1 MGEVYRARDVRL
13 GREVAIKVLPE
24 EVAEDRE
31 RLTRFEQESRSASA
45 LNHPNIVT
53 LYDVGREGAVS
64 YIAMELVQGSS
75 LRQLLASGALSVRK
89 ALAIATQLAEGLARA
104 HAVGIVHRDLKP
116 ENVMVTAD
124 GLAKILDFGLAK
136 LSPQFQQDGRSA
148 ATTVVGATAPG
159 VVLGTVG
166 YMSPEQAVGREVD
179 FRSDQFSL
187 GAILYELL
195 TGIRPFHRASAV
207 ETLSAILRDE
217 PASLAAAAPEV
228 PEGVRWVIERCLA
241 KDPEERY
248 ASTRDL
254 ARDLSNLRDRP
265 PDTSAVSAS
274 APRAPRKRM
283 SFALIVGVAGILA
296 AVAAGILLLR
306 ERQPSRASGELSLAI
321 LPFQNLGGRSEDQY
335 FADGIT
341 ESLIT
346 DLAKAKNLLVI
357 ARNSVFKY
365 KGRSVDVRDVGRQLG
380 VRYVLEGSIQR
391 AGNSV
396 RINAQLVDAATGYH
410 LWAERYDRPL
420 ADIFALQ
427 DEISRRIAGSLQ
439 VALSPGVY
447 HPASAPPTRNLEAFD
462 AYLRGTFFAH
472 RTTEHESEDYDRAI
486 TLFERAVELD
496 PQFAQ
501 AHAALA
507 SAYAWKFF
515 NADPD
520 PKWEAKASAEVQTTL
535 SLDSSLP
542 EAYLARG
549 NLLWTLAHGFP
560 HEEAIRNFRRALEIN
575 PNLPEARRVLG
586 RVYMHVGL
594 FDKALEEWDRALKVD
609 PSDTWVLLRMANLRL
624 YQCDYARALAEYDR
638 YPELT
643 FDDYRAVTLDHLGR
657 QSEALALAR
666 KLHVRNPRDHEA
678 ASAFA
683 ILLARSGDAR
693 GAEEKIALAIRYG
706 QGLSHFHHQEYDFA
720 CAYAAMGKKRKALE
734 WLQRS
739 AEHGFPCYPLFAKD
753 SYLDGLR
760 TDPEFQAFLLRMKN
774 QWERFPATL

>member
-1 MGEVYRARDVRL
+1 MGEVYRARDIRL

-24 EVAEDRE
+24 ELAADAE
-31 RLTRFEQESRSASA
+31 RLARFEQESRSASA

-64 YIAMELVQGSS
+64 YIAMELVRGSS
-75 LRQLLASGALSVRK
+75 LREILATGALPVRK

-104 HAVGIVHRDLKP
+104 HAEGIVHRDLKP
-116 ENVMVTAD
+116 ENVMVTGD
-124 GLAKILDFGLAK
+124 GLVKILDFGLAK
-136 LSPQFQQDGRSA
+136 LSSQPEQNGRSA
-148 ATTVVGATAPG
+148 ATTVAGATAPG
-159 VVLGTVG
+159 VVLGTAG

-187 GAILYELL
+187 GAILYELV
-195 TGIRPFHRASAV
+195 TGIRPFQRGSAV

-217 PASLAAAAPEV
+217 PAPIAATAPQV
-228 PEGVRWVIERCLA
+228 PEGLRWVIERCLA

-265 PDTSAVSAS
+265 LETLAVSAP
-274 APRAPRKRM
+274 ALRAPRKRT
-283 SFALIVGVAGILA
+283 SFALIVAVAGILA
-296 AVAAGILLLR
+296 AIAGILLLR
-306 ERQPSRASGELSLAI
+306 PRRPSTSRGELSLAI
-321 LPFQNLGGRSEDQY
+321 LPFQNLGGRAEDQY
-335 FADGIT
+335 FADGMT

-380 VRYVLEGSIQR
+380 ARYVLEGSVQR
-391 AGNSV
+391 AADSV

-410 LWAERYDRPL
+410 LWAEKYDRPL

-427 DEISRRIAGSLQ
+427 DEISRRIADSLRIALGSG
-439 VALSPGVY
+439 SD
-447 HPASAPPTRNLEAFD
+447 PAAGAPTRNLEAFD

-472 RTTEHESEDYDRAI
+472 RTTEHEREDYDRAI
-486 TLFERAVELD
+486 SLFERAVELD

-507 SAYAWKFF
+507 SAYTWKFF

-535 SLDSSLP
+535 SLDSNLP

-560 HEEAIRNFRRALEIN
+560 HEEAVRDFRRALEIN
-575 PNLPEARRVLG
+575 PNLPEAHRVLG

-594 FDKALEEWDRALKVD
+594 FEKADEEWDRALKVD
-609 PSDTWVLLRMANLRL
+609 PADTWVLLRMAGMRL
-624 YQCDYARALAEYDR
+624 YQCDYPRALAEYDR
-638 YPELT
+638 YPELA
-643 FDDYRAVTLDHLGR
+643 FDEYRAVTLDHLGR
-657 QSEALALAR
+657 HDEALALVR
-666 KLHVRNPRDHEA
+666 KVLDRNPRDHEA
-678 ASAFA
+678 ASVLA
-683 ILLARSGDAR
+683 IFLARGGDAR
-693 GAEEKIALAIRYG
+693 GAEEQIALAIRFG

-720 CAYAAMGKKRKALE
+720 CAYAAMGKKREALE
-734 WLQRS
+734 WLRRS
-739 AEHGFPCYPLFAKD
+739 AEHGFPCHPLFAKD
-753 SYLDGLR
+753 FYLDGLR
-760 TDPEFQAFLLRMKN
+760 SDPEFQAFLLRIKS
-774 QWERFPATL
+774 QWEGYRATL